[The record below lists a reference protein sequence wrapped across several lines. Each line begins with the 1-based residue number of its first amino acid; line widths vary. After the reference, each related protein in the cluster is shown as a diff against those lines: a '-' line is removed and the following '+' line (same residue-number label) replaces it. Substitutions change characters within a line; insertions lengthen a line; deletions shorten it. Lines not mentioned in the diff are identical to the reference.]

1 MGRLIT
7 EQEDLLIV
15 LDSLLREPKFFWDD
29 FYRDRKREVPFFTV
43 KPDENLVQYVE
54 RNIFKQGNVLELGC
68 GPGRNAIYLANKGF
82 AVDAVDISK
91 ETIQWATERAKKEN
105 IDVNFICQNI
115 FELNIQEGS
124 YDIVYDSG
132 CFHHI
137 APHRRM
143 SYIQLIQR
151 ALKFGG
157 YFAITCFS
165 PNSEYGGATISDEE
179 VYRSLSLKGGLGYD
193 ESKLRAIFK
202 EFKEIEIRQ
211 MREIKPP
218 AETLGLA
225 GFMTAVFQK
234 K

>member
-1 MGRLIT
+1 MERLIT

-43 KPDENLVQYVE
+43 KPDENLVEYVE

-91 ETIQWATERAKKEN
+91 ETIQWASERAKKEN

-115 FELNIQEGS
+115 FELNIQEDS

-137 APHRRM
+137 SPHRRL

-151 ALKFGG
+151 ALKSGG

-165 PNSEYGGATISDEE
+165 PNGEYGGATISDEE

-193 ESKLRAIFK
+193 ETKLRAVFK
-202 EFKEIEIRQ
+202 GFKEIEIRQ

-218 AETLGLA
+218 AEMLGLA

-234 K
+234 T